1 MVSSAASAAARDH
14 SLPILLVCKYLLS
27 LVLGLGLLL
36 TLVQSEFEL
45 QACLRALRIYS
56 LAAVVLQGASRVLV
70 PEVAAAASFHHQG
83 GGGGGSAA
91 AGAEG
96 LISAGFFGK
105 GKARNKAGKLVDF
118 FLVVILSVF
127 SVCLTHVVTVLY
139 GAYLI
144 ENIEETF
151 TFSTLVASLAFIRP
165 LVTLGPGA
173 LSVIIERASFEEE
186 PELQCLT
193 ALLGAWFGAL
203 PIPLDWDTPWQVWP
217 LTCSIGAV
225 IGEIGASAYLL
236 SRLYRVVD
244 SRKKNKST

>member
-1 MVSSAASAAARDH
+1 MVALAARDQP
-14 SLPILLVCKYLLS
+14 LPILLTCKYLLS

-56 LAAVVLQGASRVLV
+56 LVVVVLQVALQFVV
-70 PEVAAAASFHHQG
+70 PEASALHP
-83 GGGGGSAA
+83 GGGGSGEGHIT
-91 AGAEG
+91 AG
-96 LISAGFFGK
+96 FGK

-118 FLVVILSVF
+118 FLVVILSIF
-127 SVCLTHVVTVLY
+127 SVCLTHIVTVLY

-151 TFSTLVASLAFIRP
+151 TFSILVASLAFVRP

-173 LSVIIERASFEEE
+173 LGVIIERASFEEE
-186 PELQCLT
+186 PVLQSLT
-193 ALLGAWFGAL
+193 AVVGAWFGAL

-217 LTCSIGAV
+217 LTCCIGAV
-225 IGEIGASAYLL
+225 IGEVGASAYLL
-236 SRLYRVVD
+236 SKIYKVVD

>member
-1 MVSSAASAAARDH
+1 MVSVAARDQP
-14 SLPILLVCKYLLS
+14 LPILLICKYLLS

-56 LAAVVLQGASRVLV
+56 LAVVGVQVALQRVV
-70 PEVAAAASFHHQG
+70 PEASALHQG
-83 GGGGGSAA
+83 GGSGEGYGSA
-91 AGAEG
+91 G
-96 LISAGFFGK
+96 FGK

-118 FLVVILSVF
+118 FLVVILSIF

-151 TFSTLVASLAFIRP
+151 TFSILVASLAFVRP

-173 LSVIIERASFEEE
+173 LGVIIERASFEEE
-186 PELQCLT
+186 PELQCLS
-193 ALLGAWFGAL
+193 ALVGAWFGAL

-217 LTCSIGAV
+217 LTCCIGAV
-225 IGEIGASAYLL
+225 IGEVGASAYLL
-236 SRLYRVVD
+236 SKLYKVVD
-244 SRKKNKST
+244 LKKNKST